1 MITVHVVPI
10 EYVVA
15 TWYIAEPFI
24 VSGLREGG
32 SEDPVNMTYTSD
44 NVLEYLLAG
53 EWELFIAVGE
63 DGAMK
68 GAATVSYLNY
78 PLHCIAF
85 ITSVGGRLVVSQDSF
100 NQIKQ
105 LFKQRGATIIQCY
118 GRPGIIR
125 LWKRFN
131 FKPRSTLLEAII

>member
-1 MITVHVVPI
+1 MITVHAVPI

-85 ITSVGGRLVVSQDSF
+85 ITSVGGRLIADQGSF
-100 NQIKQ
+100 NQLTT
-105 LFKQRGATIIQCY
+105 LFKMRGATMIQGY
-118 GRPGIIR
+118 ARPAIVR

>member
-85 ITSVGGRLVVSQDSF
+85 ITCIGGRLVVSQDSF
-100 NQIKQ
+100 NQLKQ
-105 LFKQRGATIIQCY
+105 LFKQRGATMIQGY
-118 GRPGIIR
+118 GRPAIVR

-131 FKPRSTLLEAII
+131 FHPRSTLLEAIL